1 MKEIWKDIPGYEGRY
16 QASNLGNILALNYK
30 RSHKPHLLKQ
40 SITYDGYHRVCL
52 GNGSRKNTK
61 RITVHILVAKT
72 FIPNPEN
79 KPQVNHIDGNKDN
92 NCASNLEWVTCK
104 ENIQHSI
111 KIGLRNPKNRHYL
124 YGSNHHCSKPILQYD
139 LQGNFIK
146 KWGSQVEAAKYY
158 NCDSCAISNCAVG
171 HSKSYKGFIWR
182 FPNGEIHSKIE
193 VEHHHL
199 SPRIIQQYSLND
211 ELLKEWNGY
220 KELFAEHP
228 EYKAPSIS
236 ACCHG
241 TQKSAYGYKWKST
254 FI

>member
-1 MKEIWKDIPGYEGRY
+1 MKEIWKDIPGYEGHY
-16 QASNLGNILALNYK
+16 QISNLGNILSLNYK
-30 RSHKPHLLKQ
+30 RSHTPHLMKHHL
-40 SITYDGYHRVCL
+40 TYDGYHLIGLCL
-52 GNGSRKNTK
+52 NSKKTFK
-61 RITVHILVAKT
+61 SVHILVAKA
-72 FIPNPEN
+72 FVLNPEN

-104 ENIQHSI
+104 ENIHHAI
-111 KIGLRNPKNRHYL
+111 KTGLRSYENRHYL
-124 YGSNHHCSKPILQYD
+124 HGSEHYGSKPILQYD

-146 KWGSQVEAAKYY
+146 KWGSQVEAAEYY
-158 NCDSCAISNCAVG
+158 NCDSSTISSCAVG
-171 HSKSYKGFIWR
+171 HSKSCKGFIWR
-182 FPNGEIHSKIE
+182 FPDGEIQPKIE
-193 VEHHHL
+193 VEHHRL